1 MSAADRAAELR
12 RRLNR
17 AIHEYYV
24 LDTPTMSDLEYDQLF
39 RELQQLE
46 AQHPG
51 LRTLDSPTL
60 RVGAEPAGQFEKH
73 KHIVPMLSLGNAFND
88 EELAAWEE
96 KLRRHVG
103 ADDLGGFTT
112 ELKIDG
118 AAVSLTYQDGV
129 FVTGATRGN
138 GTLGEDVTAN
148 LRTVRDIPLRLEG
161 TDVPPLVEVRGEV
174 YLPFDRFE
182 QMNEERAAA
191 GEPVLANPRNA
202 AAGSLRQLDPAA
214 TAKRPL
220 RFFGYAFAAP
230 HGTSLPFRTQ
240 WELLETLARW
250 GVPVAPHRHRTKT
263 IGEVHQIAHGIEDR
277 IRGELNFAIDGL
289 VVKVDSLAVQ
299 DEAGVVGGREPRWA
313 IARKFAPDIAETKL
327 LDIRVNVGRT
337 GALNPYAM
345 LEPVPIGGT
354 IVKLATLHNEDLI
367 RKKDLR
373 VGDIVQVK
381 RAGEVIPQILIS
393 VPEKRPPG
401 GLPEWHMPAHC
412 PACGTPAER
421 DPEEAMSYCPNM
433 DCPGRRLEGL
443 VYFTSQGAM
452 DIRGLSYQ
460 RLRQLVDEG
469 LVKDAADI
477 YDLTA
482 SRLSE
487 LERLAEKSAKALVDA
502 IQASKQQPLSRLL
515 IAFGIRH
522 VGQAAAEILAR
533 RFGSMDKLLEAADQN
548 AITGVRG
555 IGPVIAESATKWLTN
570 PRARAL
576 IERLRERGLNFSEPE
591 AMAIDG
597 PLSGQ
602 TFVLTGTLPALTRG
616 EATKLIQ
623 SAGGTV
629 TSSVSKKTT
638 AVVAGAEPGS
648 KLAKAQQLGVAVW
661 DEDELKKRLSGQ

>member
-1 MSAADRAAELR
+1 
-12 RRLNR
+12 
-17 AIHEYYV
+17 
-24 LDTPTMSDLEYDQLF
+24 
-39 RELQQLE
+39 
-46 AQHPG
+46 
-51 LRTLDSPTL
+51 
-60 RVGAEPAGQFEKH
+60 
-73 KHIVPMLSLGNAFND
+73 
-88 EELAAWEE
+88 
-96 KLRRHVG
+96 
-103 ADDLGGFTT
+103 
-112 ELKIDG
+112 
-118 AAVSLTYQDGV
+118 
-129 FVTGATRGN
+129 
-138 GTLGEDVTAN
+138 
-148 LRTVRDIPLRLEG
+148 
-161 TDVPPLVEVRGEV
+161 
-174 YLPFDRFE
+174 
-182 QMNEERAAA
+182 
-191 GEPVLANPRNA
+191 
-202 AAGSLRQLDPAA
+202 
-214 TAKRPL
+214 
-220 RFFGYAFAAP
+220 
-230 HGTSLPFRTQ
+230 
-240 WELLETLARW
+240 
-250 GVPVAPHRHRTKT
+250 
-263 IGEVHQIAHGIEDR
+263 
-277 IRGELNFAIDGL
+277 
-289 VVKVDSLAVQ
+289 
-299 DEAGVVGGREPRWA
+299 
-313 IARKFAPDIAETKL
+313 
-327 LDIRVNVGRT
+327 
-337 GALNPYAM
+337 
-345 LEPVPIGGT
+345 
-354 IVKLATLHNEDLI
+354 
-367 RKKDLR
+367 
-373 VGDIVQVK
+373 
-381 RAGEVIPQILIS
+381 
-393 VPEKRPPG
+393 
-401 GLPEWHMPAHC
+401 
-412 PACGTPAER
+412 
-421 DPEEAMSYCPNM
+421 
-433 DCPGRRLEGL
+433 
-443 VYFTSQGAM
+443 M